1 MHLDSCE
8 SSAEQWG
15 HAQLDQQLPH
25 PRQGGMLSAQIIVR
39 ELAYKCFSLAINA
52 KIRPHFPSPLP
63 TSRCNERRGICLQRL
78 MRCVVSATTQS
89 LKTKRRAPHNR
100 RRLLHPSTRG
110 YYETITPL
118 LPFGAARIERT
129 SLNMFATPRRVPTV
143 LVSRG
148 HRSAFRAG

>member
-15 HAQLDQQLPH
+15 HAQLDQQLLH

-39 ELAYKCFSLAINA
+39 ELAYKWFSLAINA
-52 KIRPHFPSPLP
+52 KIRPNFPSPLP
-63 TSRCNERRGICLQRL
+63 ASRCND
-78 MRCVVSATTQS
+78 VVVFASATHEVRRICHYPIA
-89 LKTKRRAPHNR
+89 KTKRRAPHNR

-110 YYETITPL
+110 SYETITPL
-118 LPFGAARIERT
+118 LPFGGARIEWT